1 MSQLLFSIGKYI
13 TGFPN
18 YALMPIII
26 TLLALVLGA
35 DLKKAFRSG
44 LLVGIGFIG
53 IGMATSVFLGEVT
66 PVSKNIVTNLGFG
79 KEILDVGWPVAAAI
93 AFASRI
99 GSVIFIIGLLVNLIM
114 LVLKLT
120 KTVDVDIWN
129 YWGWAFAGGIVAS
142 VTNSFWL
149 GCLAAAIYAVITLLL
164 ADHTAPP
171 CFKNIMAGLTF
182 PSPMPAAWRFGSYSI
197 PYPDC
202 SRVWDGRTQRRNLI
216 FRKCA
221 KMSAFLAIQ

>member
-1 MSQLLFSIGKYI
+1 
-13 TGFPN
+13 
-18 YALMPIII
+18 
-26 TLLALVLGA
+26 
-35 DLKKAFRSG
+35 
-44 LLVGIGFIG
+44 
-53 IGMATSVFLGEVT
+53 MATSVFLGEVT

-79 KEILDVGWPVAAAI
+79 KKSGCSWPVAAAI

-149 GCLAAAIYAVITLLL
+149 GCTAAAIYAVITLLL
-164 ADHTAPP
+164 ADHTAPMFQKYYGWP
-171 CFKNIMAGLTF
+171 DISISHAGGMAIWLLQYPLSKTVRGSGMKDAEKESDLQKMREDVGIFGDPMMVGLMVDWPWAFF
-182 PSPMPAAWRFGSYSI
+182 PRLAAASGFMT
-197 PYPDC
+197 D
-202 SRVWDGRTQRRNLI
+202 
-216 FRKCA
+216 
-221 KMSAFLAIQ
+221 